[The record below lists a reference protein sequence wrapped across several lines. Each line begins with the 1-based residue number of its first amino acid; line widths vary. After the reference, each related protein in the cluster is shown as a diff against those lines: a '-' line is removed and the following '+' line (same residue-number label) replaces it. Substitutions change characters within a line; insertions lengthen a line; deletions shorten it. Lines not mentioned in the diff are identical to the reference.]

1 MRKHALSR
9 RWIVN
14 ASPLIA
20 LCKINRQGLIFSLA
34 DAVLIPQAVVDEINV
49 GPQHDPARRF
59 LLEEPAPIASV
70 TPHVTVVKWD
80 LGAGETAVLSYAYAH
95 PGWTAIIDDGAARR
109 CGKALVVPLNG
120 TLGIIIGARRA
131 GLIAAAAPILKDLQA
146 EGFRLR
152 DDVIEA
158 ALRTIVGET
167 WP

>member
-1 MRKHALSR
+1 MRKQALSR
-9 RWIVN
+9 RWVVN

-20 LCKINRQGLIFSLA
+20 LCKVGRQGLIFNLA
-34 DAVLIPQAVVDEINV
+34 DAVVIPQAVVDEINA
-49 GPQHDPARRF
+49 GPQNDPARRF
-59 LLEEPAPIASV
+59 LLEGPAPIAAVAPHPSV
-70 TPHVTVVKWD
+70 VTWD

-109 CGKALVVPLNG
+109 CGKALGVPLNG

-131 GLIAAAAPILKDLQA
+131 GLIAAAAPILKDLQS

-158 ALRTIVGET
+158 ALHTIVGET
-167 WP
+167 WT